1 MQHPH
6 NGLNGFSGSRE
17 FFYRASRKGFASG
30 AVPKTGESL
39 SGDAPGSRSEND
51 GHAAAKRSEPML
63 KKIVLAAA
71 LASGAIVAVP
81 AVAQTV
87 NEGVMINRV
96 VEPDGSMMVT
106 RRFTEPDG
114 RIVDVTRTYR
124 WDHVGVAP
132 ITPWHHYEGNS
143 VSGGVGGAIG
153 GYYIVGTT
161 PADNKPLPPQWST
174 LPYSYAWPAPSITVI
189 EPPAG

>member
-1 MQHPH
+1 VLH
-6 NGLNGFSGSRE
+6 NGLNSFRRSRE
-17 FFYRASRKGFASG
+17 FFYRRLSKGIANG
-30 AVPKTGESL
+30 LVLKAGESP
-39 SGDAPGSRSEND
+39 SGDAPGAQTENT
-51 GHAAAKRSEPML
+51 AMRPQQRSEPML

-87 NEGVMINRV
+87 NEGVMIDRV
-96 VEPDGSMMVT
+96 VQPDGSMMVT
-106 RRFTEPDG
+106 RRFTQPDG
-114 RIVDVTRTYR
+114 RVVDVTRTYR
-124 WDHVGVAP
+124 YDYVGVAP

-161 PADNKPLPPQWST
+161 PADNKPLPPQWAH
-174 LPYSYAWPAPSITVI
+174 LPYSYTWPAPSVTVI
-189 EPPAG
+189 EPAG